1 MENNTMNNTI
11 NITPNN
17 TNNTMDEE
25 KTAQREALLEVLKSK
40 INRQLLLYLDVCARC
55 AICRDACHQYKVTKD
70 ITYLPAYRAELVRRI
85 YKKNISPAGRIF
97 PKLFEGKEIDD
108 EKLLEELGRSAYACT
123 GCRRC
128 MVYCPFS
135 IDTAW
140 VLSVAKEILNAAGR
154 GNTML
159 GELADAAIF
168 KGENIDMFKEILQET
183 LKETE
188 DELRGKLNDPSASIP
203 MENTGADFLYVALA
217 GTHTI
222 LPAAMIFNKAK
233 ISWSLSMFEAANY
246 GYFLGSSKKAK
257 AIAERIVEEAK
268 RLKVK
273 EIIITECGHAYRVMK
288 FLYEAW
294 AKEKLPFKIRGFVE
308 LAAEFIKDG
317 RVVLKE
323 KNFPEPVTYHDPCQV
338 GRNAGFY
345 DEPRYIMKRI
355 AADFRD
361 MAPNKERNW
370 CCGGGGG
377 LVAMSELDKFRIQ
390 TGRLKAEQI
399 KKTGAKV
406 LVTPC
411 ENCRLQMD
419 SLNEAYGLGIEISS
433 VMDFIANN
441 MVI

>member
-1 MENNTMNNTI
+1 MMEENTMI
-11 NITPNN
+11 
-17 TNNTMDEE
+17 E
-25 KTAQREALLEVLKSK
+25 KTTAKKEALLDVLKSR
-40 INRQLLLYLDVCARC
+40 INRQLLFYLDICARC

-70 ITYLPAYRAELVRRI
+70 ITYLPAYRAELIRRI
-85 YKKNISPAGRIF
+85 YKKNISPFGKVF
-97 PKLFEGKEIDD
+97 PWLFEGKEVDD
-108 EKLLEELGRSAYACT
+108 EKLLEELSKAAYACT

-140 VLSVAKEILNAAGR
+140 VISVAKEILNAAGR

-168 KGENIDMFKEILQET
+168 KGENIDMFKDILQET

-188 DELRGKLNDPSASIP
+188 TSLKEKLNDNNASIP
-203 MENTGADFLYVALA
+203 MESQGADYLYVALA

-222 LPAAMIFNKAK
+222 LPASMIFNKAK
-233 ISWSLSMFEAANY
+233 ISWTLSMFEASNY

-257 AIAERIVEEAK
+257 AIAARIVDEAK

-288 FLYEAW
+288 FLYETW

-308 LAAEFIKDG
+308 LITEFIKDG
-317 RVVLKE
+317 KVILKE
-323 KNFPEPVTYHDPCQV
+323 GNFREPVTYHDPCQV

-345 DEPRYIMKRI
+345 DEPRYIMKKI

-361 MAPNKERNW
+361 LTPNRERNW

-377 LVAMSELDKFRIQ
+377 LVAMAELEKFRIQ
-390 TGRLKAEQI
+390 TGKLKAEQI

-411 ENCRLQMD
+411 ENCRLQID
-419 SLNEAYGLGIEISS
+419 NLNAAYGLGIKISS
-433 VMDFIANN
+433 VMDFVANN
-441 MVI
+441 MII

>member
-1 MENNTMNNTI
+1 MENSTMNNTV
-11 NITPNN
+11 NN
-17 TNNTMDEE
+17 TQNNTMAEE
-25 KTAQREALLEVLKSK
+25 KAAQKEALLEVLKSK

-55 AICRDACHQYKVTKD
+55 AICRDACHQYKTTKD

-85 YKKNISPAGRIF
+85 YKKNISPVGRIF
-97 PKLFEGKEIDD
+97 PKLFEGREVDD

-140 VLSVAKEILNAAGR
+140 VMSVAKEILNAAGR

-168 KGENIDMFKEILQET
+168 KGENIDMFKDILQET

-188 DELRGKLNDPSASIP
+188 DELRGKLNDPNASIP

-246 GYFLGSSKKAK
+246 GLFLGSSKKAK
-257 AIAERIVEEAK
+257 VIAQRIVDEAK

-273 EIIITECGHAYRVMK
+273 EVIITECGHAYRVMK

-308 LAAEFIKDG
+308 LVTEFIKDG
-317 RVVLKE
+317 KVVLKE
-323 KNFPEPVTYHDPCQV
+323 GNFQAPVTYHDPCQV

-345 DEPRYIMKRI
+345 DEPRYIMKKI

-361 MAPNKERNW
+361 MTPNKERNW

-390 TGRLKAEQI
+390 TGSLKAEQI
-399 KKTGAKV
+399 KKTGAKL

-411 ENCRLQMD
+411 ENCRLQID

-433 VMDFIANN
+433 VMDFVANN
-441 MVI
+441 MAI

>member
-1 MENNTMNNTI
+1 MENNIMNNTI
-11 NITPNN
+11 GNGMI
-17 TNNTMDEE
+17 EE
-25 KTAQREALLEVLKSK
+25 KKAQRRALLEVLKSK
-40 INRQLLLYLDVCARC
+40 INRQLLFYLDTCARC
-55 AICRDACHQYKVTKD
+55 AICRDACHQYKATRD

-85 YKKNISPAGRIF
+85 YKKNISPVGRIF

-108 EKLLEELGRSAYACT
+108 EKLLEELGKAAYACT

-140 VLSVAKEILNAAGR
+140 VLSVAKEILNAAGK
-154 GNTML
+154 GNIML
-159 GELADAAIF
+159 GELSDAAIF
-168 KGENIDMFKEILQET
+168 KGENIDMFKDILQET

-188 DELRGKLNDPSASIP
+188 VELRGKLNDNNASIP

-233 ISWSLSMFEAANY
+233 LSWSLSMFEAANY

-257 AIAERIVEEAK
+257 AIAERIVDEAK
-268 RLKVK
+268 RLKVR
-273 EIIITECGHAYRVMK
+273 EVIITECGHAYRVMK
-288 FLYEAW
+288 FLYETW

-308 LAAEFIKDG
+308 LVTEFIKDG

-323 KNFPEPVTYHDPCQV
+323 GNFPEPVTYHDPCQV

-345 DEPRYIMKRI
+345 YEPRYIMKKI

-361 MAPNKERNW
+361 MTPNKERNW

-390 TGRLKAEQI
+390 TGKLKAEQI
-399 KKTGAKV
+399 KKTGAKL

-411 ENCRLQMD
+411 ENCRLQID
-419 SLNEAYGLGIEISS
+419 SLNEAYSLGIEISS
-433 VMDFIANN
+433 VMDFVANN

>member
-11 NITPNN
+11 S
-17 TNNTMDEE
+17 NTMIEE
-25 KTAQREALLEVLKSK
+25 KAVQREALLDVLKSK
-40 INRQLLLYLDVCARC
+40 INRQLLLYLDICARC

-70 ITYLPAYRAELVRRI
+70 VTYLPAYRAELVRRI
-85 YKKNISPAGRIF
+85 YKKNISPIGRIF
-97 PKLFEGKEIDD
+97 PWLFEGKEVDD
-108 EKLLEELGRSAYACT
+108 EKLLEELGKAAYACT

-168 KGENIDMFKEILQET
+168 KGENIDMFKDILQET

-188 DELRGKLNDPSASIP
+188 AELRGKLNDENASIP
-203 MENTGADFLYVALA
+203 MEKTGADFLYVALA

-257 AIAERIVEEAK
+257 AIAERIVDEAK

-294 AKEKLPFKIRGFVE
+294 AKEKLSFKIRGFVE
-308 LAAEFIKDG
+308 LVTEFIKDG
-317 RVVLKE
+317 RLVLKE
-323 KNFPEPVTYHDPCQV
+323 KNFTLPVTYHDPCQV

-345 DEPRYIMKRI
+345 DEPRYIMNKI
-355 AADFRD
+355 ATDFRD

-390 TGRLKAEQI
+390 TGKLKVEQI

-411 ENCRLQMD
+411 ENCRLQID

-433 VMDFIANN
+433 VMDFVANN

>member
-11 NITPNN
+11 S
-17 TNNTMDEE
+17 NTMIEE
-25 KTAQREALLEVLKSK
+25 KASQKEALLEVLKSK
-40 INRQLLLYLDVCARC
+40 INRQLLLYLDICARC
-55 AICRDACHQYKVTKD
+55 AICRDACHQYKVTRD
-70 ITYLPAYRAELVRRI
+70 ITYLPAYRAELIRRI
-85 YKKNISPAGRIF
+85 YKKNISPFGKVF
-97 PKLFEGKEIDD
+97 PRLFEGKEIDD
-108 EKLLEELGRSAYACT
+108 EKLLEELGKAAYGCT

-154 GNTML
+154 GNTIL

-168 KGENIDMFKEILQET
+168 KGENIDMFKDILQET

-188 DELRGKLNDPSASIP
+188 DELKVKLKDNNALIP
-203 MENTGADFLYVALA
+203 MESQGADFLYVALS

-233 ISWSLSMFEAANY
+233 ISWTLSMFEAANY

-257 AIAERIVEEAK
+257 AIAERIVDEAK

-294 AKEKLPFKIRGFVE
+294 AKEKLNFKIRGFVE
-308 LAAEFIKDG
+308 LITEFIKDG
-317 RVVLKE
+317 RVILKE
-323 KNFPEPVTYHDPCQV
+323 GSVHEPVTYHDPCQV

-345 DEPRYIMKRI
+345 DEPRYIMKKI

-361 MAPNKERNW
+361 LTPNKERNW

-377 LVAMSELDKFRIQ
+377 LVAMPELEKFRIQ
-390 TGRLKAEQI
+390 TGKLKADQI

-411 ENCRLQMD
+411 ENCRLQID
-419 SLNEAYGLGIEISS
+419 NLNEAYSLDIKISS
-433 VMDFIANN
+433 MMDFVANN

>member
-11 NITPNN
+11 S
-17 TNNTMDEE
+17 NTMIEE
-25 KTAQREALLEVLKSK
+25 KASQKEALLDVLKSR
-40 INRQLLLYLDVCARC
+40 INRQLLLYLDICARC
-55 AICRDACHQYKVTKD
+55 AICRDACHQYKVTRD
-70 ITYLPAYRAELVRRI
+70 ITYLPAYRAELIRRI
-85 YKKNISPAGRIF
+85 YKKNISPFGKVF
-97 PKLFEGKEIDD
+97 PRLFEGKEIDD
-108 EKLLEELGRSAYACT
+108 EKLLEELGKAAYGCT

-154 GNTML
+154 GNTIL

-168 KGENIDMFKEILQET
+168 KGENIDMFKDILQET

-188 DELRGKLNDPSASIP
+188 DELKVKLKDNNASIP
-203 MENTGADFLYVALA
+203 MESQGADFLYVALS

-233 ISWSLSMFEAANY
+233 ISWTLSMFEAANY

-257 AIAERIVEEAK
+257 AIAERIVDEAK

-294 AKEKLPFKIRGFVE
+294 AKEKLTFKIRGFVE
-308 LAAEFIKDG
+308 LITEFIKDG

-323 KNFPEPVTYHDPCQV
+323 GSVHEPVTYHDPCQV

-345 DEPRYIMKRI
+345 DEPRYIMKKI

-361 MAPNKERNW
+361 LTPNKERNW

-377 LVAMSELDKFRIQ
+377 LVAMPELEKFRIQ
-390 TGRLKAEQI
+390 TGKLKADQI

-411 ENCRLQMD
+411 ENCRLQID
-419 SLNEAYGLGIEISS
+419 NLNEAYSLDIKISS
-433 VMDFIANN
+433 MMDFVANN

>member
-11 NITPNN
+11 NSTLNN
-17 TNNTMDEE
+17 TVTEE
-25 KTAQREALLEVLKSK
+25 KAAQRGALLEVLKSK
-40 INRQLLLYLDVCARC
+40 INRQLLLYLDTCARC
-55 AICRDACHQYKVTKD
+55 AICRDACHQFKITKD

-85 YKKNISPAGRIF
+85 YKKNISPVGRIF

-140 VLSVAKEILNAAGR
+140 VMSVAKEILNAAGK

-168 KGENIDMFKEILQET
+168 KGENIDMFKDILQET

-188 DELRGKLNDPSASIP
+188 DELREKLHDPNASIP

-257 AIAERIVEEAK
+257 EIAERIVDEAK

-308 LAAEFIKDG
+308 LVTEFIKDG

-323 KNFPEPVTYHDPCQV
+323 GNFPEPVTYHDPCQV

-345 DEPRYIMKRI
+345 DEPRYIMEKI

-361 MAPNKERNW
+361 MTPNRERNW

-411 ENCRLQMD
+411 ENCRLQID
-419 SLNEAYGLGIEISS
+419 SLNEAYGLGIKISS
-433 VMDFIANN
+433 MMDFVANN

>member
-1 MENNTMNNTI
+1 MENNTIDNTI
-11 NITPNN
+11 NSTII
-17 TNNTMDEE
+17 EE
-25 KTAQREALLEVLKSK
+25 KAAQREALLEVLKSK
-40 INRQLLLYLDVCARC
+40 INRQLLLYLDTCARC
-55 AICRDACHQYKVTKD
+55 AICRDACHQFKITKD

-85 YKKNISPAGRIF
+85 YKKNISPVGRIF
-97 PKLFEGKEIDD
+97 PKLFEGKEVDD

-140 VLSVAKEILNAAGR
+140 VMSVAKEILNAAGK

-168 KGENIDMFKEILQET
+168 KGKNIDMFKDILQET

-188 DELRGKLNDPSASIP
+188 DELREKLHDPNASIP

-246 GYFLGSSKKAK
+246 GFFLGSSKKAK
-257 AIAERIVEEAK
+257 EIAERIVDEAK
-268 RLKVK
+268 RLKVR

-294 AKEKLPFKIRGFVE
+294 SKEKLPFKIRGFVE
-308 LAAEFIKDG
+308 LVTEFIKDG

-323 KNFPEPVTYHDPCQV
+323 GNFPGPVTYHDPCQV

-345 DEPRYIMKRI
+345 DEPRYIMKKI

-361 MAPNKERNW
+361 MTPNRERNW

-390 TGRLKAEQI
+390 TGKLKAEQI

-411 ENCRLQMD
+411 ENCRLQID
-419 SLNEAYGLGIEISS
+419 SLNEAYGLGIKISS
-433 VMDFIANN
+433 MMDFVANN

>member
-1 MENNTMNNTI
+1 MENNTVNNTMNNTMI
-11 NITPNN
+11 
-17 TNNTMDEE
+17 EE
-25 KTAQREALLEVLKSK
+25 KAVQKKALLEVLKSR
-40 INRQLLLYLDVCARC
+40 INRQLLLYLDTCARC
-55 AICRDACHQYKVTKD
+55 AICRDSCHQYKVTKD
-70 ITYLPAYRAELVRRI
+70 ITFLPAYRAELVRRI
-85 YKKNISPAGRIF
+85 YKKNISPVGRIF
-97 PKLFEGKEIDD
+97 PRLFEGREVDD
-108 EKLLEELGRSAYACT
+108 EKLLEELSRSAYACT

-140 VLSVAKEILNAAGR
+140 VMSVAKEILNAAGK

-168 KGENIDMFKEILQET
+168 KGENIDMFKDILQET

-188 DELRGKLNDPSASIP
+188 DELKEKLNDPNASIP

-246 GYFLGSSKKAK
+246 GLFLGSSKKAK
-257 AIAERIVEEAK
+257 AIAQRIVDEAK

-308 LAAEFIKDG
+308 LVSEFIKGG

-323 KNFPEPVTYHDPCQV
+323 GNFKTAVTYHDPCQV

-345 DEPRYIMKRI
+345 DEPRYIMKKI

-361 MAPNKERNW
+361 MTPNKEKNW

-390 TGRLKAEQI
+390 TGQIKADQI

-406 LVTPC
+406 IVTPC
-411 ENCRLQMD
+411 ENCRLQID
-419 SLNEAYGLGIEISS
+419 SLNEAYGLGIKISS
-433 VMDFIANN
+433 VMDFVADN

>member
-11 NITPNN
+11 S
-17 TNNTMDEE
+17 NTMIEE
-25 KTAQREALLEVLKSK
+25 KASQKEALLDVLKSR
-40 INRQLLLYLDVCARC
+40 INRQLLLYLDICARC
-55 AICRDACHQYKVTKD
+55 AICRDACHQYKVTRD
-70 ITYLPAYRAELVRRI
+70 ITYLPAYRAELIRRI
-85 YKKNISPAGRIF
+85 YKKNISPFGKVF
-97 PKLFEGKEIDD
+97 PRLFEGKEIDD
-108 EKLLEELGRSAYACT
+108 EKLLEELGKAAYGCT

-154 GNTML
+154 GNTIL

-168 KGENIDMFKEILQET
+168 KGENIDMFKDILQET

-188 DELRGKLNDPSASIP
+188 DELKVKLKDNNALIP
-203 MENTGADFLYVALA
+203 MESQGADFLYVALS

-233 ISWSLSMFEAANY
+233 ISWTLSMFEAANY

-257 AIAERIVEEAK
+257 AIAERIVDEAK

-294 AKEKLPFKIRGFVE
+294 AKEKLTFKIRGFVE
-308 LAAEFIKDG
+308 LITEFIKDG

-323 KNFPEPVTYHDPCQV
+323 GSVHEPVTYHDPCQV

-345 DEPRYIMKRI
+345 DEPRYIMKKI

-361 MAPNKERNW
+361 LTPNKERNW

-377 LVAMSELDKFRIQ
+377 LVAMPELEKFRIQ
-390 TGRLKAEQI
+390 TGKLKADQI
-399 KKTGAKV
+399 KKTGAKM

-411 ENCRLQMD
+411 ENCRLQID
-419 SLNEAYGLGIEISS
+419 NLNEAYSLDIKISS
-433 VMDFIANN
+433 MMDFVANN

>member
-1 MENNTMNNTI
+1 MMEN
-11 NITPNN
+11 
-17 TNNTMDEE
+17 
-25 KTAQREALLEVLKSK
+25 KEALLDVLKSR
-40 INRQLLLYLDVCARC
+40 INRQLLFYLDICARC

-70 ITYLPAYRAELVRRI
+70 ITYLPAYRAELIRRI
-85 YKKNISPAGRIF
+85 YKKNISPFGRVF
-97 PKLFEGKEIDD
+97 PWLFEGKEVDD
-108 EKLLEELGRSAYACT
+108 EKLLEELSKAAYACT

-140 VLSVAKEILNAAGR
+140 VISVAKEILNAAGR

-168 KGENIDMFKEILQET
+168 KGENIDMFKDILQET

-188 DELRGKLNDPSASIP
+188 IELKEKLNDNNASIP
-203 MENTGADFLYVALA
+203 MESQGADFLYVSLA

-233 ISWSLSMFEAANY
+233 ISWTLSMFEASNY

-257 AIAERIVEEAK
+257 AIAARIVDEAK

-273 EIIITECGHAYRVMK
+273 EIVITECGHAYRVMK

-294 AKEKLPFKIRGFVE
+294 SKEKLPFKIRGFVE
-308 LAAEFIKDG
+308 LITEFIKDG
-317 RVVLKE
+317 KVILKE
-323 KNFPEPVTYHDPCQV
+323 GNFQEPVTYHDPCQV

-345 DEPRYIMKRI
+345 DEPRYIMKKI

-361 MAPNKERNW
+361 LTPNRERNW

-377 LVAMSELDKFRIQ
+377 LVAMLELEKFRIQ
-390 TGRLKAEQI
+390 TGKLKAEQI
-399 KKTGAKV
+399 KQTGAKV

-411 ENCRLQMD
+411 ENCRLQIGN
-419 SLNEAYGLGIEISS
+419 LNEAYSLGIEISS
-433 VMDFIANN
+433 VMDFVANN

>member
-11 NITPNN
+11 S
-17 TNNTMDEE
+17 NTMIEE
-25 KTAQREALLEVLKSK
+25 KASQKEALLNVLKSR
-40 INRQLLLYLDVCARC
+40 INRQLLLYLDICARC
-55 AICRDACHQYKVTKD
+55 AICRDACHQYKVTRD
-70 ITYLPAYRAELVRRI
+70 ITYLPAYRAELIRRI
-85 YKKNISPAGRIF
+85 YKKNISPFGKVF
-97 PKLFEGKEIDD
+97 PRLFEGKEIDD
-108 EKLLEELGRSAYACT
+108 EKLFEELGKAAYGCT

-154 GNTML
+154 GNTIL

-168 KGENIDMFKEILQET
+168 KGENIDMFKDILQET

-188 DELRGKLNDPSASIP
+188 DELKVKLKDNNASIP
-203 MENTGADFLYVALA
+203 MESQGADFLYVALS

-233 ISWSLSMFEAANY
+233 ISWTLSMFEAANY

-257 AIAERIVEEAK
+257 AIAERIVDEAK

-294 AKEKLPFKIRGFVE
+294 AKEKLTFKIRGFVE
-308 LAAEFIKDG
+308 LITEFIKDG

-323 KNFPEPVTYHDPCQV
+323 GSVKEPVTYHDPCQV

-345 DEPRYIMKRI
+345 DEPRYIMRRI

-361 MAPNKERNW
+361 LTPNKERNW

-377 LVAMSELDKFRIQ
+377 LVAMPELEKFRIQ
-390 TGRLKAEQI
+390 TGKLKADQI

-411 ENCRLQMD
+411 ENCRLQID
-419 SLNEAYGLGIEISS
+419 NLNEAYNLDIKISS
-433 VMDFIANN
+433 MMDFVANN

>member
-1 MENNTMNNTI
+1 MMEN
-11 NITPNN
+11 
-17 TNNTMDEE
+17 
-25 KTAQREALLEVLKSK
+25 KEALLEVLKGR
-40 INRQLLLYLDVCARC
+40 INRQLIFYLDICARC

-70 ITYLPAYRAELVRRI
+70 ITYLPAYRAELIRRI
-85 YKKNISPAGRIF
+85 YKKNISPFGKVF
-97 PKLFEGKEIDD
+97 PQLFEGKEVDD
-108 EKLLEELGRSAYACT
+108 EKLLEELGKAAYACT

-140 VLSVAKEILNAAGR
+140 VISVAKEILNAAGR

-168 KGENIDMFKEILQET
+168 KGENIDMFKDILQAT
-183 LKETE
+183 LKDTETE
-188 DELRGKLNDPSASIP
+188 LKEKLNDDNASIP
-203 MENTGADFLYVALA
+203 MESQGADFLYVALA

-233 ISWSLSMFEAANY
+233 ISWTLSMFEASNY

-257 AIAERIVEEAK
+257 AIAARIVDEAK

-294 AKEKLPFKIRGFVE
+294 SKEKLPFKIRGFVE
-308 LAAEFIKDG
+308 LITEFIKDG
-317 RVVLKE
+317 KVTLKE
-323 KNFPEPVTYHDPCQV
+323 GNFQEPVTYHDPCQV

-345 DEPRYIMKRI
+345 DEPRYIMKKI

-361 MAPNKERNW
+361 LTPNRERNW

-377 LVAMSELDKFRIQ
+377 LVAMPELEKFRIQ
-390 TGRLKAEQI
+390 TGKLKAEQI

-411 ENCRLQMD
+411 ENCRLQIGN
-419 SLNEAYGLGIEISS
+419 LNEAYSLGIEISS
-433 VMDFIANN
+433 VMDFVANN